1 MVEIM
6 IPILY
11 ESTETAFTTNGLGGL
26 PDTLSCLVTEER
38 NGIFELE
45 MQYPVT
51 GLHYDLI
58 QVGRILYVPHDD
70 TKNRQPFDIY
80 RISKVMNGT
89 VTINARHISY
99 RLAKIPVEPFSAGS
113 CSAAFLGLEEH
124 AVVTCP
130 FTFWTDKSVAASF
143 TVSVPATIRSLLGG
157 TNGSI
162 LDTFGTGE
170 YEWDKWTVKFHLH
183 RGSDN
188 GVTIRYGKNMTDLT
202 DDTDNGSTYT
212 GIYPYWY
219 SDQDGL
225 VTLPEK
231 VVYADEHDDRVVVVD
246 ATQSINAKPTEAQLR
261 AWAETYITS
270 HAGKVSNSIK
280 ISFVQLWQTEE
291 YKAVASLQRVKLC
304 DTVTVIHP
312 VLGVQ
317 TKTNVVK
324 VVYDAIRERYSSMTL
339 SEPKTSLTDIIQDQI
354 NIETESFAQ
363 KSFVSSAIAAA
374 TLLIQGGYGG
384 HVVIGS
390 NSDGWPEEILI
401 MDTEDRNTAV
411 NVIRMNMGGIGFSS
425 NGYNGPFQTAWTV
438 DGHFYADWIDTG
450 TLTANIIKLGTL
462 TDKYGRFFLDLDEG
476 VFRFNANAGTVDGT
490 AIATATDIDSTV
502 SMINALRDGDVAAN
516 EAHINEIL
524 QWITFDA
531 QNGLQIGSDETGY
544 SVRIKD
550 SEIGF
555 YNGTQRMAYISNKKL
570 FIEDV
575 QIQKSLQFGISSPE
589 WAFVP
594 RVNGNLSFRYIGA

>member
-1 MVEIM
+1 M

-51 GLHYDLI
+51 GLHYDLL

-70 TKNRQPFDIY
+70 TKIRQPFDIY

-170 YEWDKWTVKFHLH
+170 YEWDMWNVKFYLH

-202 DDTDNGSTYT
+202 DDLDNGSTYT

-219 SDQDGL
+219 SEEDGL

-270 HAGKVSNSIK
+270 HAWKVSNSIK

-291 YKAVASLQRVKLC
+291 YKNVASLQRVKLC

-312 VLGVQ
+312 VLGVE

-401 MDTEDRNTAV
+401 MDTEDRSTAV
-411 NVIRMNMGGIGFSS
+411 NVIRMNMNGIGFST

-450 TLTANIIKLGTL
+450 TLTANLIKAGVL
-462 TDKYGRFFLDLDEG
+462 TDAYGRFYLDLATGE
-476 VFRFNANAGTVDGT
+476 FRFNANAGNVDGT
-490 AIATATDIDSTV
+490 AIATSADISNTV
-502 SMINALRDGDVAAN
+502 DMIDALRNTEVAAN
-516 EAHINEIL
+516 ETAINEIL
-524 QWITFDA
+524 QWITFDVS
-531 QNGLQIGSDETGY
+531 NGLQIGSDETGY

-575 QIQKSLQFGISSPE
+575 QIQKSLQFGISTPE

>member
-1 MVEIM
+1 M

-11 ESTETAFTTNGLGGL
+11 ESTETAFTSNGLGGL

-70 TKNRQPFDIY
+70 TKIRQPFDIY
-80 RISKVMNGT
+80 RVSRVMNGT

-170 YEWDKWTVKFHLH
+170 YEWDMWNVKFYLH

-202 DDTDNGSTYT
+202 DDTDSGSTYT

-291 YKAVASLQRVKLC
+291 YKNVASLQRVKLC

-312 VLGVQ
+312 VLGVE

-411 NVIRMNMGGIGFSS
+411 NVIRMNMGGIGFSR
-425 NGYNGPFQTAWTV
+425 NGYAGPFETAWTV
-438 DGHFYADWIDTG
+438 DGHFYANWIDAG

-516 EAHINEIL
+516 ETHINEIL

>member
-1 MVEIM
+1 M

-70 TKNRQPFDIY
+70 TKIRQPFDIY
-80 RISKVMNGT
+80 RVSRVMNGT

-99 RLAKIPVEPFSAGS
+99 RLAKIPVEPFSTGS

-124 AVVTCP
+124 AVVPCP

-170 YEWDKWTVKFHLH
+170 YEWDMWNVKFHLH

-202 DDTDNGSTYT
+202 DDLDNGSTYT

-291 YKAVASLQRVKLC
+291 YKNVASLQRVKLC

-312 VLGVQ
+312 VLGVE

-411 NVIRMNMGGIGFSS
+411 NVIRMNMGGIGFSR
-425 NGYNGPFQTAWTV
+425 NGYAGPFETAWTV
-438 DGHFYADWIDTG
+438 DGHFYANWIDAG

-502 SMINALRDGDVAAN
+502 SMINALKDGDVAAN

-575 QIQKSLQFGISSPE
+575 QIQRSLQFGISSPE

>member
-1 MVEIM
+1 M

-11 ESTETAFTTNGLGGL
+11 ESTETAFMTNGLGGL

-45 MQYPVT
+45 MQYPVS

-58 QVGRILYVPHDD
+58 QVGRILCVPHDD
-70 TKNRQPFDIY
+70 TKVRQPFDIY
-80 RISKVMNGT
+80 RMSRVMNGK

-99 RLAKIPVEPFSAGS
+99 RLAKIPVEPFTAGS

-143 TVSVPATIRSLLGG
+143 AVSVPSTIRSLLGG

-246 ATQSINAKPTEAQLR
+246 ATQSITAMPTDAQLR

-291 YKAVASLQRVKLC
+291 YKNVASLQRVKLC

-312 VLGVQ
+312 VLGVE

-450 TLTANIIKLGTL
+450 TLTANLIKAGIL
-462 TDKYGRFFLDLDEG
+462 TDAYGRFYLDLATGE
-476 VFRFNANAGTVDGT
+476 FRFNANAGNVDGT
-490 AIATATDIDSTV
+490 AIATSADINNTV
-502 SMINALRDGDVAAN
+502 DMIDALRNTEVAAN
-516 EAHINEIL
+516 ETAINEIL
-524 QWITFDA
+524 QWITFDVS
-531 QNGLQIGSDETGY
+531 NGLQIGSDETGY

-575 QIQKSLQFGISSPE
+575 QIQKSLQFGISTPE

>member
-1 MVEIM
+1 M

-70 TKNRQPFDIY
+70 TKIRQPFDIY

-99 RLAKIPVEPFSAGS
+99 RLAKIPVEPFTAGS

-130 FTFWTDKSVAASF
+130 FTFWTDKSVTASF

-170 YEWDKWTVKFHLH
+170 YEWDMWNVKFYLH

-202 DDTDNGSTYT
+202 DDTDSGSTYT

-291 YKAVASLQRVKLC
+291 YKNVASLQRVKLC

-312 VLGVQ
+312 VLGVE

-401 MDTEDRNTAV
+401 MNTEDRTTAV
-411 NVIRMNMGGIGFSS
+411 NVIRMNMNGIGFST
-425 NGYNGPFQTAWTV
+425 NGYNGPFTSAWTM
-438 DGHFYADWIDTG
+438 DDAGGHFVADFIDTG
-450 TLTANIIKLGTL
+450 KLTANIIKLGTL
-462 TDKYGRFFLDLDEG
+462 TDKYGRFFLDLEEG

>member
-1 MVEIM
+1 M

-11 ESTETAFTTNGLGGL
+11 ESTETAFTSNGLGGL

-51 GLHYDLI
+51 GLHYDLLE
-58 QVGRILYVPHDD
+58 VGRILYVPHDD
-70 TKNRQPFDIY
+70 TKTRQPFDIY

-99 RLAKIPVEPFSAGS
+99 RLAKIPVEPFTAGS

-124 AVVTCP
+124 AVVPCP

-170 YEWDKWTVKFHLH
+170 YEWDMWNVKFHLH

-202 DDTDNGSTYT
+202 DDTDSGSTYT

-291 YKAVASLQRVKLC
+291 YKNVASLQRVKLC

-317 TKTNVVK
+317 TKTNVIK
-324 VVYDAIRERYSSMTL
+324 VVYDVLKERYSSMTL

-411 NVIRMNMGGIGFSS
+411 NVIRMNMGGIGFSR
-425 NGYNGPFQTAWTV
+425 NGYAGPFETAWTV
-438 DGHFYADWIDTG
+438 DGHFYANWIDAG

-516 EAHINEIL
+516 ETHINEIL
-524 QWITFDA
+524 QWITFDVS
-531 QNGLQIGSDETGY
+531 NGLQIGSDETGY

>member
-1 MVEIM
+1 M

-11 ESTETAFTTNGLGGL
+11 DSTETAFTTNGLGGL

-51 GLHYDLI
+51 GLHYDLL

-70 TKNRQPFDIY
+70 TKVRQPFDIY

-124 AVVTCP
+124 AVVPCP

-170 YEWDKWTVKFHLH
+170 YEWDMWNVKFHLH

-246 ATQSINAKPTEAQLR
+246 ATQSITAMPTEAQLR

-270 HAGKVSNSIK
+270 HAWKVSNSIK

-291 YKAVASLQRVKLC
+291 YKNVASLQRVKLC

-312 VLGVQ
+312 VLGVE

-450 TLTANIIKLGTL
+450 TLTANLIKAGVL
-462 TDKYGRFFLDLDEG
+462 TDAYGRFYLDLATGE
-476 VFRFNANAGTVDGT
+476 FRFNANAGNVDGT
-490 AIATATDIDSTV
+490 AIATSADISNTV
-502 SMINALRDGDVAAN
+502 DMIDALRNGEVAAN
-516 EAHINEIL
+516 ETAINEIL
-524 QWITFDA
+524 QWITFDVS
-531 QNGLQIGSDETGY
+531 NGLQIGSDETGY

-575 QIQKSLQFGISSPE
+575 QIQKSLQFGISTPE
-589 WAFVP
+589 WTFVP

>member
-1 MVEIM
+1 M

-45 MQYPVT
+45 MQYPVS
-51 GLHYDLI
+51 GLHYDLLE
-58 QVGRILYVPHDD
+58 VGRILYVPHDD
-70 TKNRQPFDIY
+70 TKIRQPFDIY
-80 RISKVMNGT
+80 RVSRVMNGT

-170 YEWDKWTVKFHLH
+170 YEWDMWNVKFYLH

-202 DDTDNGSTYT
+202 DDTDSGSTYT

-225 VTLPEK
+225 VELPEK

-291 YKAVASLQRVKLC
+291 YKNVASLQRVKLC

-312 VLGVQ
+312 VLGVE

-411 NVIRMNMGGIGFSS
+411 NVIRMNMGGIGFSR
-425 NGYNGPFQTAWTV
+425 NGYAGPFETAWTV
-438 DGHFYADWIDTG
+438 DGHFYANWIDAG

-516 EAHINEIL
+516 ETHINEIL

>member
-1 MVEIM
+1 M

-11 ESTETAFTTNGLGGL
+11 ELTETAFTSNGLGGL
-26 PDTLSCLVTEER
+26 PDALSCSVTEER

-45 MQYPVT
+45 MKYPVT
-51 GLHYDLI
+51 GLHYDLL

-70 TKNRQPFDIY
+70 TKIRQPFDIY

-113 CSAAFLGLEEH
+113 CSAAFLGLEDH
-124 AVVTCP
+124 AVVPCP

-170 YEWDKWTVKFHLH
+170 YEWDMWTVKFHLH

-188 GVTIRYGKNMTDLT
+188 GVTIRYGKNLTDLT
-202 DDTDNGSTYT
+202 DELDNGSTYT

-219 SDQDGL
+219 SEEDGL
-225 VTLPEK
+225 ITLPEQ
-231 VVYADEHDDRVVVVD
+231 VVYADDHDDRVIVVD
-246 ATQSINAKPTEAQLR
+246 ASQSITAAPTEAQLR

-270 HAGKVSNSIK
+270 HAGKMSNSIK

-291 YKAVASLQRVKLC
+291 YKNVASLQRVKLC

-312 VLGVQ
+312 VLGIQ
-317 TKTNVVK
+317 TKTNVIK
-324 VVYDAIRERYSSMTL
+324 VVYDVLKERYSSMEL

-354 NIETESFAQ
+354 NMETESFAQ

-411 NVIRMNMGGIGFSS
+411 NVIRMNMGGIGFSR
-425 NGYNGPFQTAWTV
+425 NGYAGPFETAWTV

-450 TLTANIIKLGTL
+450 TLTANLIKAGVL
-462 TDKYGRFFLDLDEG
+462 TDAYGRFYLDLATGE
-476 VFRFNANAGTVDGT
+476 FRFNANAGAMDGVT
-490 AIATATDIDSTV
+490 IATSTDISNTID
-502 SMINALRDGDVAAN
+502 MIDTLRNTEVAAN
-516 EAHINEIL
+516 ETAINEIL
-524 QWITFDA
+524 QWITFDVA
-531 QNGLQIGSDETGY
+531 NGLQIGSDETGY

-555 YNGTQRMAYISNKKL
+555 YNGAQRMAYLSNQKL

-575 QIQKSLQFGISSPE
+575 QIQKSLQFGISDPE

>member
-1 MVEIM
+1 M

-51 GLHYDLI
+51 GLHYDLLE
-58 QVGRILYVPHDD
+58 VGRILYVPHDD
-70 TKNRQPFDIY
+70 TKIRQPFDIY

-170 YEWDKWTVKFHLH
+170 YEWDMWNVKFHLH

-246 ATQSINAKPTEAQLR
+246 ATQSITAKPTEAQLR

-270 HAGKVSNSIK
+270 HAWKVSNSIK

-291 YKAVASLQRVKLC
+291 YKNVASLQRVKLC

-312 VLGVQ
+312 VLGVE

-354 NIETESFAQ
+354 NIDTESFAQ

-401 MDTEDRNTAV
+401 MNTEDRTTAV
-411 NVIRMNMGGIGFSS
+411 NVIRMNMNGIGFST
-425 NGYNGPFQTAWTV
+425 NGYNGPFTSAWTM
-438 DGHFYADWIDTG
+438 DDAGGHFVADFIDTG
-450 TLTANIIKLGTL
+450 KLTANIIKLGTL
-462 TDKYGRFFLDLDEG
+462 TDKYGRFFLDLEEG

>member
-1 MVEIM
+1 M

-11 ESTETAFTTNGLGGL
+11 ESTETAFTSNGLGGL
-26 PDTLSCLVTEER
+26 PDALSCSVTEER

-45 MQYPVT
+45 MKYPVT
-51 GLHYDLI
+51 GLHYDLL

-70 TKNRQPFDIY
+70 TKIRQPFDIY

-170 YEWDKWTVKFHLH
+170 YEWDMWTVKFHLH

-188 GVTIRYGKNMTDLT
+188 GVTIRYGKNLTDLT
-202 DDTDNGSTYT
+202 DELDNGSTYT

-219 SDQDGL
+219 SEEDGL
-225 VTLPEK
+225 ITLPEQ
-231 VVYADEHDDRVVVVD
+231 VVYADDHDDRVIVVD
-246 ATQSINAKPTEAQLR
+246 ASQSITAAPTEAQLR

-270 HAGKVSNSIK
+270 HAGKMSNSIK

-291 YKAVASLQRVKLC
+291 YKNVASLQRVKLC

-312 VLGVQ
+312 VLGIQ
-317 TKTNVVK
+317 TKTNVIK
-324 VVYDAIRERYSSMTL
+324 VVYDVLKERYSSMEL

-354 NIETESFAQ
+354 NMETESFAQ

-411 NVIRMNMGGIGFSS
+411 NVIRMNMGGIGFSR
-425 NGYNGPFQTAWTV
+425 NGYAGPFETAWTV

-450 TLTANIIKLGTL
+450 TLTANLIKAGVL
-462 TDKYGRFFLDLDEG
+462 TDAYGRFYLDLATGE
-476 VFRFNANAGTVDGT
+476 FRFNANAGAMDGVT
-490 AIATATDIDSTV
+490 IATSTDISNTID
-502 SMINALRDGDVAAN
+502 MIDTLRNTEVAAN
-516 EAHINEIL
+516 ETAINEIL
-524 QWITFDA
+524 QWITFDVS
-531 QNGLQIGSDETGY
+531 NGLQIGSDETGY

-555 YNGTQRMAYISNKKL
+555 YNGTQRMAYLSNQKL

-575 QIQKSLQFGISSPE
+575 QIQKSLQFGISDPE

>member
-1 MVEIM
+1 M

-70 TKNRQPFDIY
+70 TKIRQPFDIY

-130 FTFWTDKSVAASF
+130 FTFWTDKSVTASF

-170 YEWDKWTVKFHLH
+170 YEWDMWNVKFYLH

-202 DDTDNGSTYT
+202 DDTDSGSTYT

-291 YKAVASLQRVKLC
+291 YKNVASLQRVKLC

-312 VLGVQ
+312 VLGVE

-450 TLTANIIKLGTL
+450 TLTANLIKAGIL
-462 TDKYGRFFLDLDEG
+462 TDAYGRFYLDLATGE
-476 VFRFNANAGTVDGT
+476 FRFNANAGNVDGT
-490 AIATATDIDSTV
+490 AIATSADISNTV
-502 SMINALRDGDVAAN
+502 DMIDALRNGEVAAN
-516 EAHINEIL
+516 EAYINEIL
-524 QWITFDA
+524 QWITFDVS
-531 QNGLQIGSDETGY
+531 NGLQIGSDETGY

>member
-1 MVEIM
+1 M

-70 TKNRQPFDIY
+70 TKIRQPFDIY

-130 FTFWTDKSVAASF
+130 FTFWTDKSVTASF

-170 YEWDKWTVKFHLH
+170 YEWDMWNVKFHLH

-202 DDTDNGSTYT
+202 DDTDSGSTYT

-291 YKAVASLQRVKLC
+291 YKNVASLQRVKLC

-312 VLGVQ
+312 VLGVE

-450 TLTANIIKLGTL
+450 TLTANLIKAGIL
-462 TDKYGRFFLDLDEG
+462 TDAYGRFYLDLATGE
-476 VFRFNANAGTVDGT
+476 FRFNANAGNVDGT
-490 AIATATDIDSTV
+490 AIATSADISNTV
-502 SMINALRDGDVAAN
+502 DMIDALRNGEVAAN
-516 EAHINEIL
+516 EAYINEIL
-524 QWITFDA
+524 QWITFDVS
-531 QNGLQIGSDETGY
+531 NGLQIGSDETGY

-575 QIQKSLQFGISSPE
+575 QIQRSLQFGISSPE

>member
-1 MVEIM
+1 M

-45 MQYPVT
+45 MQYPVS

-70 TKNRQPFDIY
+70 TKIRQPFDIY
-80 RISKVMNGT
+80 RVSRVMNGT

-99 RLAKIPVEPFSAGS
+99 RLAKIPVEPFTAGS

-124 AVVTCP
+124 AVVPCP
-130 FTFWTDKSVAASF
+130 FTMWTDKSVAASF

-170 YEWDKWTVKFHLH
+170 YEWDMWNVKFYLH

-246 ATQSINAKPTEAQLR
+246 ATQSITAKPTEAQLR

-270 HAGKVSNSIK
+270 HAWKVSNSIK

-291 YKAVASLQRVKLC
+291 YKNVASLQRVKLC

-312 VLGVQ
+312 VLGVE

-450 TLTANIIKLGTL
+450 TLTANLIKAGVL
-462 TDKYGRFFLDLDEG
+462 TDAYGRFYLDLATGE
-476 VFRFNANAGTVDGT
+476 FRFNANAGNVDGT
-490 AIATATDIDSTV
+490 AVATSADISNTV
-502 SMINALRDGDVAAN
+502 DMIDALRNTEVAAN
-516 EAHINEIL
+516 ETAINEIL
-524 QWITFDA
+524 QWITFDVS
-531 QNGLQIGSDETGY
+531 NGLQIGSDETGY

-575 QIQKSLQFGISSPE
+575 QIQKSLQFGISTPE

>member
-1 MVEIM
+1 M

-11 ESTETAFTTNGLGGL
+11 ESTETAFTSNGLGGL
-26 PDTLSCLVTEER
+26 PDALSCSVTEER

-45 MQYPVT
+45 MKYPVT
-51 GLHYDLI
+51 GLHYDLL

-70 TKNRQPFDIY
+70 TKIRQPFDIY

-124 AVVTCP
+124 AVVPCP

-170 YEWDKWTVKFHLH
+170 YEWDMWTVKFHLH

-188 GVTIRYGKNMTDLT
+188 GVTIRYGKNLTDLT
-202 DDTDNGSTYT
+202 DELDNGSTYT

-219 SDQDGL
+219 SEEDGL
-225 VTLPEK
+225 ITLPEQ
-231 VVYADEHDDRVVVVD
+231 VVYADDHDDRVIVVD
-246 ATQSINAKPTEAQLR
+246 ASQSITAAPTEAQLR

-270 HAGKVSNSIK
+270 HAGKMSNSIK

-291 YKAVASLQRVKLC
+291 YKNVASLQRVKLC

-312 VLGVQ
+312 VLGIQ
-317 TKTNVVK
+317 TKTNVIK
-324 VVYDAIRERYSSMTL
+324 VVYDVLKERYSSMEL
-339 SEPKTSLTDIIQDQI
+339 SEPKTSITDIIQDQI
-354 NIETESFAQ
+354 NMETESFAQ

-411 NVIRMNMGGIGFSS
+411 NVIRMNMGGIGFSR
-425 NGYNGPFQTAWTV
+425 NGYAGPFETAWTV

-450 TLTANIIKLGTL
+450 TLTANLIKAGVL
-462 TDKYGRFFLDLDEG
+462 TDAYGRFYLDLATGE
-476 VFRFNANAGTVDGT
+476 FRFNANAGAMDGVT
-490 AIATATDIDSTV
+490 IATSTDISNTID
-502 SMINALRDGDVAAN
+502 MIDTLRNTEVAAN
-516 EAHINEIL
+516 ETAINEIL
-524 QWITFDA
+524 QWITFDVS
-531 QNGLQIGSDETGY
+531 NGLQIGSDETGY

-555 YNGTQRMAYISNKKL
+555 YNGTQRMAYISNRKL

-575 QIQKSLQFGISSPE
+575 QIQKSLQFGISDPE

>member
-1 MVEIM
+1 M

-51 GLHYDLI
+51 GLHYDLLE
-58 QVGRILYVPHDD
+58 VGRILYVPHDD
-70 TKNRQPFDIY
+70 TKIRQPFDIY

-143 TVSVPATIRSLLGG
+143 AVSVPATIRSLLGG

-246 ATQSINAKPTEAQLR
+246 ATQSITAKPTEAQLR

-270 HAGKVSNSIK
+270 HAWKVSNSIK

-291 YKAVASLQRVKLC
+291 YKNVASLQRVKLC

-312 VLGVQ
+312 VLGVE

-450 TLTANIIKLGTL
+450 TLTANLIKAGVL
-462 TDKYGRFFLDLDEG
+462 TDAYGRFYLDLATGE
-476 VFRFNANAGTVDGT
+476 FRFNANAGNVDGT
-490 AIATATDIDSTV
+490 AIATSADISNTV
-502 SMINALRDGDVAAN
+502 DMIDALRNTEVAAN
-516 EAHINEIL
+516 ETAINEIL
-524 QWITFDA
+524 QWITFDVS
-531 QNGLQIGSDETGY
+531 NGLQIGSDDTGY

-575 QIQKSLQFGISSPE
+575 QIQKSLQFGISTPE

>member
-1 MVEIM
+1 M

-26 PDTLSCLVTEER
+26 PDTISCLVTEER

-45 MQYPVT
+45 MQYPVS
-51 GLHYDLI
+51 GLHYDLLE
-58 QVGRILYVPHDD
+58 VGRILYVPHDD
-70 TKNRQPFDIY
+70 TKIRQPFDIY
-80 RISKVMNGT
+80 RVSRVMNGT

-113 CSAAFLGLEEH
+113 CSAALLGLEEH

-170 YEWDKWTVKFHLH
+170 YEWDMWNVKFYLH

-202 DDTDNGSTYT
+202 DDTDSGSTYT

-291 YKAVASLQRVKLC
+291 YKNVASLQRVKLC

-312 VLGVQ
+312 VLGVE

-324 VVYDAIRERYSSMTL
+324 VVYDALRERYSSMTL

-411 NVIRMNMGGIGFSS
+411 NVIRMNMGGIGFSR
-425 NGYNGPFQTAWTV
+425 NGYAGPFETAWTV
-438 DGHFYADWIDTG
+438 DGHFYANWIDAG

-502 SMINALRDGDVAAN
+502 SMINALKEGDVAAN
-516 EAHINEIL
+516 ETHINEIL

>member
-1 MVEIM
+1 M

-11 ESTETAFTTNGLGGL
+11 ESTETAFTSNGLGGL

-45 MQYPVT
+45 MQYPVS

-70 TKNRQPFDIY
+70 TKIRQAFDIY
-80 RISKVMNGT
+80 RVSRVMNGT

-124 AVVTCP
+124 AVVSCP

-143 TVSVPATIRSLLGG
+143 TVSMPATIRSLLGG

-170 YEWDKWTVKFHLH
+170 YEWDMWNVKFYLH

-231 VVYADEHDDRVVVVD
+231 VVYADDHDDRVVVVD
-246 ATQSINAKPTEAQLR
+246 ATQSITAMPTEAQLR

-270 HAGKVSNSIK
+270 HAWKVSNSIK

-291 YKAVASLQRVKLC
+291 YKNVASLQRVKLC

-312 VLGVQ
+312 VLGVE

-438 DGHFYADWIDTG
+438 DGHFYANWIDAG

-502 SMINALRDGDVAAN
+502 SMINALKDGDVAAN

-570 FIEDV
+570 WIEDV

>member
-1 MVEIM
+1 M

-11 ESTETAFTTNGLGGL
+11 DSTETAYTSNGLGGL
-26 PDTLSCLVTEER
+26 PDALSCSVTEER

-51 GLHYDLI
+51 GMHYDLLE
-58 QVGRILYVPHDD
+58 VGRILYVPHDD
-70 TKNRQPFDIY
+70 TKVRQPFDIY
-80 RISKVMNGT
+80 RMSRVMNGK

-99 RLAKIPVEPFSAGS
+99 RLAKIPVEPFTAGS
-113 CSAAFLGLEEH
+113 CAAAFLGFEEH
-124 AVVTCP
+124 AAVTCP
-130 FTFWTDKSVAASF
+130 FTFWTDKQVAATF
-143 TVSVPATIRSLLGG
+143 QVPLPATIRSLLGG

-212 GIYPYWY
+212 GIYPYWF

-231 VVYADEHDDRVVVVD
+231 VVYAAEHDDRVIVVD
-246 ATQSINAKPTEAQLR
+246 ATESIPSMPTEAQLR

-270 HAGKVSNSIK
+270 HAWKVSNSIK

-291 YKAVASLQRVKLC
+291 YKNVASLQRVKLC

-312 VLGVQ
+312 VLGVE

-324 VVYDAIRERYSSMTL
+324 VVYDALRERYSSMTL

-450 TLTANIIKLGTL
+450 TLTANLIKAGVL
-462 TDKYGRFFLDLDEG
+462 TDAYGRFYLDLATGE
-476 VFRFNANAGTVDGT
+476 FRFNANAGNVDGT
-490 AIATATDIDSTV
+490 AIATSADISNTV
-502 SMINALRDGDVAAN
+502 DMIDALRNTEVAAN
-516 EAHINEIL
+516 ETAINEIL
-524 QWITFDA
+524 QWITFDVS
-531 QNGLQIGSDETGY
+531 NGLQIGSDETGY

-575 QIQKSLQFGISSPE
+575 QIQKSLQFGISTPE

>member
-1 MVEIM
+1 M

-51 GLHYDLI
+51 GLHYDLL

-70 TKNRQPFDIY
+70 TKIRQPFDIY
-80 RISKVMNGT
+80 RVSRVMNGT

-170 YEWDKWTVKFHLH
+170 YEWDMWNVKFYLH

-202 DDTDNGSTYT
+202 DDTDSGSTYT

-291 YKAVASLQRVKLC
+291 YKNVASLQRVKLC

-312 VLGVQ
+312 VLGVE

-324 VVYDAIRERYSSMTL
+324 VVYDALRERYSSMTL

-401 MDTEDRNTAV
+401 MNTEDRTTAV
-411 NVIRMNMGGIGFSS
+411 NVIRMNMNGIGFST
-425 NGYNGPFQTAWTV
+425 NGYNGPFTSAWTM
-438 DGHFYADWIDTG
+438 DDAGGHFVADFIDTG
-450 TLTANIIKLGTL
+450 KLTANIIKLGTL
-462 TDKYGRFFLDLDEG
+462 TDKYGRFFLDLEEG

-516 EAHINEIL
+516 ETHINEIL

>member
-1 MVEIM
+1 M

-11 ESTETAFTTNGLGGL
+11 DSTETAFTSNGLGGL
-26 PDTLSCLVTEER
+26 PDALSCSVTEER

-51 GLHYDLI
+51 GLHYDLLE
-58 QVGRILYVPHDD
+58 VGRILCVPHDD
-70 TKNRQPFDIY
+70 TKVRQPFDIY
-80 RISKVMNGT
+80 RMSRVMNGK

-99 RLAKIPVEPFSAGS
+99 RLAKIPVEPFTAGS
-113 CSAAFLGLEEH
+113 CAAAFLGFEEH
-124 AVVTCP
+124 AAVACP
-130 FTFWTDKSVAASF
+130 FTFWTDKQVAATF
-143 TVSVPATIRSLLGG
+143 QVPVPATIRSLLGG
-157 TNGSI
+157 SNGSI

-202 DDTDNGSTYT
+202 DDLDNGSTYT

-219 SDQDGL
+219 SEEDGL
-225 VTLPEK
+225 VELPEK
-231 VVYADEHDDRVVVVD
+231 VVYAAEHDDRVIVVD
-246 ATQSINAKPTEAQLR
+246 ATESIPSMPTEAQLR

-291 YKAVASLQRVKLC
+291 YKNVASLQRVKLC

-450 TLTANIIKLGTL
+450 TLTANLIKAGVL
-462 TDKYGRFFLDLDEG
+462 TDAYGRFYLDLATGE
-476 VFRFNANAGTVDGT
+476 FRFNANAGNVDGT
-490 AIATATDIDSTV
+490 AIATSADINNTV
-502 SMINALRDGDVAAN
+502 DMIDALRNTEVAAN
-516 EAHINEIL
+516 ETAINEIL
-524 QWITFDA
+524 QWITFDVS
-531 QNGLQIGSDETGY
+531 NGLQIGSDETGY

>member
-1 MVEIM
+1 M

-26 PDTLSCLVTEER
+26 PDTISCLVTEER

-70 TKNRQPFDIY
+70 TKIRQAFDIY
-80 RISKVMNGT
+80 RVSRVMNGT

-170 YEWDKWTVKFHLH
+170 YEWDMWTVKFHLH

-202 DDTDNGSTYT
+202 DDTDSGSTYT

-291 YKAVASLQRVKLC
+291 YKNVASLQRVKLC

-312 VLGVQ
+312 VLGVE

-401 MDTEDRNTAV
+401 MNTEDRTTAV
-411 NVIRMNMGGIGFSS
+411 NVIRMNMNGIGFST
-425 NGYNGPFQTAWTV
+425 NGYNGPFTSAWTM
-438 DGHFYADWIDTG
+438 DDAGGHFVADFIDTG
-450 TLTANIIKLGTL
+450 KLTANIIKLGTL
-462 TDKYGRFFLDLDEG
+462 TDKYGRFFLDLEEG

-502 SMINALRDGDVAAN
+502 SMINALKEGDVAAN

>member
-1 MVEIM
+1 M

-11 ESTETAFTTNGLGGL
+11 ESTETAFTSNGLGGL
-26 PDTLSCLVTEER
+26 PDALSCSVTEER

-45 MQYPVT
+45 MKYPVT
-51 GLHYDLI
+51 GLHYDLL

-70 TKNRQPFDIY
+70 TKIRQPFDIY
-80 RISKVMNGT
+80 RISREMNGRVT
-89 VTINARHISY
+89 VCARHISY

-170 YEWDKWTVKFHLH
+170 YEWDMWTVKFHLH

-188 GVTIRYGKNMTDLT
+188 GVTIRYGKNLTDLT
-202 DDTDNGSTYT
+202 DELDNGSTYT

-219 SDQDGL
+219 SEEDGL
-225 VTLPEK
+225 ITLPEQ
-231 VVYADEHDDRVVVVD
+231 VVYADDHDDRVIVVD
-246 ATQSINAKPTEAQLR
+246 ASQSITAAPTEAQLR

-270 HAGKVSNSIK
+270 HAGKMSNTIK

-291 YKAVASLQRVKLC
+291 YKNVASLQRVKLC

-317 TKTNVVK
+317 TKTNVIK
-324 VVYDAIRERYSSMTL
+324 VVYDVLKERYSSMEL

-354 NIETESFAQ
+354 NMETESFAQ

-411 NVIRMNMGGIGFSS
+411 NVIRMNMGGIGFSR
-425 NGYNGPFQTAWTV
+425 NGYAGPFETAWTV

-450 TLTANIIKLGTL
+450 TLTANLIKAGVL
-462 TDKYGRFFLDLDEG
+462 TDAYGRFYLDLATGE
-476 VFRFNANAGTVDGT
+476 FRFNANAGAMDGVT
-490 AIATATDIDSTV
+490 IATSTDISNTID
-502 SMINALRDGDVAAN
+502 MIDTLRNTEVAAN
-516 EAHINEIL
+516 ETAINEIL
-524 QWITFDA
+524 QWITFDVS
-531 QNGLQIGSDETGY
+531 NGLQIGSDETGY

-555 YNGTQRMAYISNKKL
+555 YNGTQRMAYISNRKL

-575 QIQKSLQFGISSPE
+575 QIQKSLQFGISDPE

>member
-1 MVEIM
+1 M

-70 TKNRQPFDIY
+70 TKKRQPFDIY
-80 RISKVMNGT
+80 HISKVMNGR

-99 RLAKIPVEPFSAGS
+99 RLAKTPVEPFTAGS
-113 CSAAFLGLEEH
+113 CSAAFLGLKEH
-124 AVVTCP
+124 AAVTCP
-130 FTFWTDKSVAASF
+130 FTFWTDKQVAASF
-143 TVSVPATIRSLLGG
+143 TVSVPASIRSLLGG
-157 TNGSI
+157 TKGSI

-170 YEWDKWTVKFHLH
+170 YEWDMWNVKFYLH

-231 VVYADEHDDRVVVVD
+231 VVYAAEHDDRVIVVD
-246 ATQSINAKPTEAQLR
+246 ATESIPSMPTEAQLR
-261 AWAETYITS
+261 AWAENYINE

-280 ISFVQLWQTEE
+280 ISFVQLWQTNE
-291 YKAVASLQRVKLC
+291 YKDVASLQRVKLC

-324 VVYDAIRERYSSMTL
+324 VVYDALKERYNSMTL
-339 SEPKTSLTDIIQDQI
+339 SEPKTSLTDIIQEQI
-354 NIETESFAQ
+354 DMETESFAQ

-411 NVIRMNMGGIGFSS
+411 NVIRMNMGGIGFSRS
-425 NGYNGPFQTAWTV
+425 GYAGPFETAWTL
-438 DGHFYADWIDTG
+438 DGHFVADWIDTG
-450 TLTANIIKLGTL
+450 TLTANLIKAGVL
-462 TDKYGRFFLDLDEG
+462 TDAYGRFFLDLATGE
-476 VFRFNANAGTVDGT
+476 FRFNANAATVDGT
-490 AIATATDIDSTV
+490 AIATSEDISTTV
-502 SMINALRDGDVAAN
+502 SMIDALRNGEVAAN
-516 EAHINEIL
+516 ETAINEIL
-524 QWITFDA
+524 QWITFDV
-531 QNGLQIGSDETGY
+531 QDGLQIGSDETGY

-555 YNGTQRMAYISNKKL
+555 YNGAQRMAYLSNQKL

-575 QIQKSLQFGISSPE
+575 QIQKSLQFGISDPE

-594 RVNGNLSFRYIGA
+594 RVNGNLSFRYIGG

>member
-1 MVEIM
+1 M

-11 ESTETAFTTNGLGGL
+11 DSTETAFTTNGLGGL

-51 GLHYDLI
+51 GLHYDLL
-58 QVGRILYVPHDD
+58 QVGRILYVTHDD
-70 TKNRQPFDIY
+70 TKIRQPFDIY

-124 AVVTCP
+124 AVVPCP

-170 YEWDKWTVKFHLH
+170 YEWDMWNVKFHLH

-202 DDTDNGSTYT
+202 DDLDNGSTYT

-246 ATQSINAKPTEAQLR
+246 ATQSITAKPTEAQLR

-270 HAGKVSNSIK
+270 HAWKVSNSIK

-291 YKAVASLQRVKLC
+291 YKNVASLQRVKLC

-312 VLGVQ
+312 VLGVE

-339 SEPKTSLTDIIQDQI
+339 SEPKTSLTDIIQEQI
-354 NIETESFAQ
+354 DMETESFAQ

-411 NVIRMNMGGIGFSS
+411 NVIRMNMGGIGFSRS
-425 NGYNGPFQTAWTV
+425 GYAGPFETAWTL
-438 DGHFYADWIDTG
+438 DGHFVADWIDTG
-450 TLTANIIKLGTL
+450 TLTANLIKAGVL
-462 TDKYGRFFLDLDEG
+462 TDAYGRFFLDLATGE
-476 VFRFNANAGTVDGT
+476 FRFNANAATVDGT
-490 AIATATDIDSTV
+490 AIATSEDISTTV
-502 SMINALRDGDVAAN
+502 SMIDALRNGEVAAN
-516 EAHINEIL
+516 ETAINEIL
-524 QWITFDA
+524 QWITFDV
-531 QNGLQIGSDETGY
+531 QDGLQIGSDETGY

-555 YNGTQRMAYISNKKL
+555 YNGAQRMAYLSNQKL

-575 QIQKSLQFGISSPE
+575 QIQKSLQFGISDPE

-594 RVNGNLSFRYIGA
+594 RVNGNLSFRYIGG

>member
-1 MVEIM
+1 M

-11 ESTETAFTTNGLGGL
+11 ESTETAFTSNGLGGL
-26 PDTLSCLVTEER
+26 PDTLSCSVTEER

-45 MQYPVT
+45 MKYPVT
-51 GLHYDLI
+51 GLHYDLL

-70 TKNRQPFDIY
+70 TKIRQPFDIY

-113 CSAAFLGLEEH
+113 CSAAFLGLEDH

-170 YEWDKWTVKFHLH
+170 YEWDMWTVKFHLH
-183 RGSDN
+183 RGADN
-188 GVTIRYGKNMTDLT
+188 GVTIRYGKNLTDLT
-202 DDTDNGSTYT
+202 DELDNGSTYT

-219 SDQDGL
+219 SEEDGL
-225 VTLPEK
+225 ITLPEQ
-231 VVYADEHDDRVVVVD
+231 VVYADDHDDRVIVVD
-246 ATQSINAKPTEAQLR
+246 ASQSITAAPTEAQLR

-270 HAGKVSNSIK
+270 HAGKMSNSIK

-291 YKAVASLQRVKLC
+291 YKNVASLQRVKLC

-312 VLGVQ
+312 VLGIQ
-317 TKTNVVK
+317 TKTNVIK
-324 VVYDAIRERYSSMTL
+324 VVYDVLKERYSSMEL

-354 NIETESFAQ
+354 NMETESFAQ

-411 NVIRMNMGGIGFSS
+411 NVIRMNMGGIGFSR
-425 NGYNGPFQTAWTV
+425 NGYAGPFETAWTV

-450 TLTANIIKLGTL
+450 TLTANLIKAGVL
-462 TDKYGRFFLDLDEG
+462 TDAYGRFYLDLATGE
-476 VFRFNANAGTVDGT
+476 FRFNANAGAMDGVT
-490 AIATATDIDSTV
+490 IATSTDISNTID
-502 SMINALRDGDVAAN
+502 MIDTLRNTEVAAN
-516 EAHINEIL
+516 ETAINEIL
-524 QWITFDA
+524 QWITFDVS
-531 QNGLQIGSDETGY
+531 NGLQIGSDETGY

-575 QIQKSLQFGISSPE
+575 QIQKSLQFGISDPE

>member
-1 MVEIM
+1 M

-26 PDTLSCLVTEER
+26 PDTISCLVTEER

-70 TKNRQPFDIY
+70 TKIRQPFDIY
-80 RISKVMNGT
+80 RVSRVMNGT

-170 YEWDKWTVKFHLH
+170 YEWDMWNVKFYLH

-202 DDTDNGSTYT
+202 DDTDSGSTYT

-291 YKAVASLQRVKLC
+291 YKNVASLQRVKLC

-312 VLGVQ
+312 VLGVE

-324 VVYDAIRERYSSMTL
+324 VVYDALRERYSSMTL

-411 NVIRMNMGGIGFSS
+411 NVIRMNMGGIGFSR
-425 NGYNGPFQTAWTV
+425 NGYAGPFETAWTV
-438 DGHFYADWIDTG
+438 DGHFYANWIDAG

-516 EAHINEIL
+516 ETHINEIL